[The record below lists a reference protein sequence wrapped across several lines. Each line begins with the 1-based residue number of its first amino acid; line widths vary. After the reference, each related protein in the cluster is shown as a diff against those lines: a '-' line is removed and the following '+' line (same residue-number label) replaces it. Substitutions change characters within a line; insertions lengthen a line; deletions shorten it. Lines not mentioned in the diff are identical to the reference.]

1 MPVETEVKISVSSFK
16 KVKERL
22 VKVKARNISTVHEK
36 NVIYDTSAG
45 NLREEGVGLRLRC
58 EEDRAK
64 GSIRAIIVTLKG
76 PKMRSIVKERLEF
89 EVRVSSFRK
98 VHEILCALGFRKA
111 LIYEKMREKWMIG
124 KTEICLDTL
133 PFGKYVEIEGDMESI
148 SGTAGK
154 LGFSERQFVTSNYFE
169 LAGEKGVEGDILFDS
184 D

>member
-1 MPVETEVKISVSSFK
+1 MPVETEVKISVSSFLK
-16 KVKERL
+16 IKEKL
-22 VKVKARNISTVHEK
+22 VKMKAKEVLDVHEK

-45 NLREEGVGLRLRC
+45 DLREEGAGLRLRC
-58 EEDRAK
+58 ETDRDK
-64 GSIRAIIVTLKG
+64 GSVRAITVTLKG
-76 PKMRSIVKERLEF
+76 PKREGIVKERLEF

-98 VHEILCALGFRKA
+98 AHEILCALGFRKA
-111 LIYEKMREKWMIG
+111 LIYEKMREKWMSG

-133 PFGKYVEIEGDMESI
+133 PFGKYVEIEGDMEGI

-169 LAGEKGVEGDILFDS
+169 LAAERGIEGDILFDS